1 MREIEGMKEINN
13 CKEKERIINR
23 EKKGKE
29 RERKVNRK
37 KR

>member
-1 MREIEGMKEINN
+1 MREIEGMIEINN
-13 CKEKERIINR
+13 YKEKERIINR

-29 RERKVNRK
+29 RERKVKRK